1 MNTAVNVENVSKTFR
16 ATTGSVEAVKDVSF
30 SIPRGE
36 VVALLGENGAGKST
50 LIDMLLGLSVPSSG
64 SVELMSESPVE
75 AVRHSLVS
83 AMLQAGGLLKELTV
97 KDQVAMVASTYK
109 NSTGAQQV
117 LTEAGITDIA
127 SQKIGKCSGGQQQK
141 AKFAIALL
149 GNPEIL
155 ILDEPTTGMDV
166 NARKTFWDSMH
177 ALADAGKTIIFATH
191 YLEEAEEFAD
201 RIIMMAHGQVIADGT
216 TTKIRTLNGLRKIS
230 FSLPGEQHLE
240 LTPEQKQLWGITNL
254 ISNGTEYSM
263 RCASVENFLPYVLS
277 SYEVSDLQII
287 RPTLAEAFSKLAH
300 A

>member
-109 NSTGAQQV
+109 NSTGVQQV

-141 AKFAIALL
+141 VKFAIALL

-277 SYEVSDLQII
+277 SYEVSNLQII

>member
-141 AKFAIALL
+141 VKFAIALL